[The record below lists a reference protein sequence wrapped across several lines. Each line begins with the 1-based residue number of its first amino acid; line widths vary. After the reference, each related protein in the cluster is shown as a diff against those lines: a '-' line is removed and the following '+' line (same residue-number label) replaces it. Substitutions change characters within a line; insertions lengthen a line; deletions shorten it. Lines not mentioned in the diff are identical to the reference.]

1 VARSAGGH
9 DAYPLWRM
17 IATGRTGAPLHVIAA
32 LLIVAGLAISAPP
45 SCWCVPGDHF
55 GLLLHPLVPH
65 AHGAAH
71 GPDLPGDEGASAGSP
86 TDVMTAD
93 QAPGISAP
101 TSVLG
106 AHDALAGL
114 LLPVVLAASV
124 LGVSRR
130 ARIADLQPEQRALAP
145 PIPPPRLVLLV
156 A

>member
-71 GPDLPGDEGASAGSP
+71 GSDLRGDEGAPDGTSA
-86 TDVMTAD
+86 DVMMAD

-101 TSVLG
+101 TSVLVP
-106 AHDALAGL
+106 HDALVGL
-114 LLPVVLAASV
+114 LLPHFLAAIL
-124 LGVSRR
+124 LGARRR

>member
-45 SCWCVPGDHF
+45 S
-55 GLLLHPLVPH
+55 
-65 AHGAAH
+65 
-71 GPDLPGDEGASAGSP
+71 DLRGDEGAPDGTSA
-86 TDVMTAD
+86 DVMMAD

-101 TSVLG
+101 TSVLVP
-106 AHDALAGL
+106 HDALVGL
-114 LLPVVLAASV
+114 LLPHFLAAIL
-124 LGVSRR
+124 LGARRR

>member
-1 VARSAGGH
+1 VARSVSGH
-9 DAYPLWRM
+9 EAYPLWRM
-17 IATGRTGAPLHVIAA
+17 IATGRTGTPLHVIAA

-45 SCWCVPGDHF
+45 SCWCMPGDHF

-71 GPDLPGDEGASAGSP
+71 GTDLASDEAAPAGSL
-86 TDVMTAD
+86 TDVMMAD

-106 AHDALAGL
+106 AHDAVAGL
-114 LLPVVLAASV
+114 LLPLLLAAIM
-124 LGVSRR
+124 LEASRR
-130 ARIADLQPEQRALAP
+130 ARIADPRPEQRALAP
-145 PIPPPRLVLLV
+145 PIPPPRLVPLV